1 MDMNGVASNVVAN
14 KINQFVDPSRK
25 MTKPLTEV
33 KPQKEEPQ
41 DFQDAFREA
50 LGHPEGKGFFVDA
63 AL

>member
-1 MDMNGVASNVVAN
+1 MNGVASGVIAN

>member
-1 MDMNGVASNVVAN
+1 MNGVASSVVAN